1 MSPFPHLQKQRSQ
14 TTHFNSTFLRPQ
26 LAQSNFVGSNALD
39 LTWWRVNMCETA
51 IWRRKMEEEEKHL
64 CFGDEAHWA
73 KTSQGMYLVFA
84 TETLALQQ
92 RKETRLL
99 ENQNHG
105 WRVFST
111 FGFKI
116 HL

>member
-1 MSPFPHLQKQRSQ
+1 VLGISI
-14 TTHFNSTFLRPQ
+14 
-26 LAQSNFVGSNALD
+26 
-39 LTWWRVNMCETA
+39 WWRELE
-51 IWRRKMEEEEKHL
+51 KKEKHL

-73 KTSQGMYLVFA
+73 KRPQGMYLIFA
-84 TETLALQQ
+84 TGTLAFQQ
-92 RKETRLL
+92 SKETRFP

-111 FGFKI
+111 VRFET

>member
-26 LAQSNFVGSNALD
+26 TCSEQLRRVKRTGFNLVAGKYARDGDLAEKSG
-39 LTWWRVNMCETA
+39 RGET
-51 IWRRKMEEEEKHL
+51 KL

-73 KTSQGMYLVFA
+73 KRPRGMNLTFA
-84 TETLALQQ
+84 TGTLAFQQ
-92 RKETRLL
+92 RKETRLQQ
-99 ENQNHG
+99 NQNRE
-105 WRVFST
+105 RVFST
-111 FGFKI
+111 FRFEI